1 MNSSAPAV
9 SSNPLFAKPAI
20 AAVATAAIVLV
31 LALLGIFTRSAFDLA
46 SIWPANAVLLGL
58 LAIYPKANSALT
70 WVLAA
75 GAYMLAD
82 ILTGTPLGT
91 AALLNGANLV
101 GVAVGAF
108 LMRLWAPRFFFPMA
122 KPSDVVRLFLVITIA
137 SASTGIAGGLVAAPL
152 MGMERVDGFFLWTAS
167 EFVNFSIFLPFVMAG
182 RMIKPRQATPAPDE
196 ERHLAEKCAALA
208 TLVASCALMPVVG
221 GAGSIVL
228 HAPAFIWCSTRFS
241 PKVSIVLAG
250 LASAWIL
257 FAVPEGI
264 IPLYVDHTALLSQ
277 WDVAS
282 FRLGVGV
289 LTLGS
294 LAMTMINAFWREAHD
309 ALEHRA
315 NYDFLTGLL
324 NRRQFNTS
332 AEFTLSRQRAGTP
345 NVALAID
352 IDRFKSIN
360 DTHGHPLG
368 DQVLQVVAS
377 LLMEGLRKGD
387 ILGRLGGEEFAIVL
401 PGAGLEEGTRV
412 AERLRES
419 IAGETLRQGDVSVT
433 TSVSIGL
440 VEFHSPANLSR
451 MLSLADEALYEA
463 KNAGRNRVVAHKS
476 ATLLKASGA

>member
-1 MNSSAPAV
+1 MDSSAPAV
-9 SSNPLFAKPAI
+9 SSNPLFARPAI
-20 AAVATAAIVLV
+20 AAVAMALAVFG

-46 SIWPANAVLLGL
+46 SLWPANAVLLGL
-58 LAIYPKANSALT
+58 LAIHPKANSALT
-70 WVLAA
+70 WVLVAC
-75 GAYMLAD
+75 AYMLAD
-82 ILTGTPLGT
+82 TLTGTPAAT

-101 GVAVGAF
+101 GVAAGVT
-108 LMRLWAPRFFFPMA
+108 LMQLWARYFFPMS
-122 KPSDVVRLFLVITIA
+122 KPSDVVRLFLVILIA
-137 SASTGIAGGLVAAPL
+137 SVSTGLAGGLVAAPL
-152 MGMERVDGFFLWTAS
+152 LDIDRLDGFFLWTAT
-167 EFVNFSIFLPFVMAG
+167 EFVNFSIFLPLVMAG
-182 RMIKPRQATPAPDE
+182 RMVKPRQATPAPGE
-196 ERHLAEKCAALA
+196 EKHVTEKCAALA
-208 TLVASCALMPVVG
+208 TLAASCALMPMVG

-228 HAPAFIWCSTRFS
+228 HAPAFIWCSTLFS
-241 PKVSIVLAG
+241 PKVNIVLAG
-250 LASAWIL
+250 LASAWLL

-264 IPLYVDHTALLSQ
+264 ILLYVDHAALLSH

-289 LTLGS
+289 LTLGA

-368 DQVLQVVAS
+368 DQVLQVVAA
-377 LLMEGLRKGD
+377 LLTAGLRKGD
-387 ILGRLGGEEFAIVL
+387 ILGRLGGEEFAIIL
-401 PGAGLEEGTRV
+401 PGAALEEGTRV

-419 IAGETLRQGDVSVT
+419 IAAETLRQGKVTLT

-476 ATLLKASGA
+476 ATLLAASGA